1 MIGSVAGVLDNLVG
15 NTEYCK
21 WLAVRPDVL
30 GVIMKLCLQMVRY
43 EDPSCSEEVQGAG
56 IEVIRSHTDVKVIR
70 ECMLESIRP
79 HPESLLACLGYLIS
93 SCSGYK
99 GVLEESLQTFFTL
112 VNCEAWEFTT
122 TAWLAKDLARPTG
135 KSLLTALLQYTVY
148 DDEVVCKFALDIVTT
163 IVLKGGLDVFTDL
176 DSKLILL
183 DGLKR
188 LLSEAKDKQMS
199 EYASILVTVVMG
211 WPNCVD
217 VVCKALVCD
226 EQNEMGA
233 FSIAVGQLD
242 RTMIGLALVLSDINQ
257 TGVDCALV
265 ILHNVLTYHLDSFAK
280 VEPEV
285 LHSVISALTTAR
297 SCRTPR
303 RGSSRSSCCISS
315 PRTTGWWRDWF
326 LGSSG
331 RTTELAPTLSCTCAT
346 S

>member
-1 MIGSVAGVLDNLVG
+1 M
-15 NTEYCK
+15 
-21 WLAVRPDVL
+21 
-30 GVIMKLCLQMVRY
+30 Q
-43 EDPSCSEEVQGAG
+43 
-56 IEVIRSHTDVKVIR
+56 
-70 ECMLESIRP
+70 
-79 HPESLLACLGYLIS
+79 
-93 SCSGYK
+93 
-99 GVLEESLQTFFTL
+99 
-112 VNCEAWEFTT
+112 
-122 TAWLAKDLARPTG
+122 DLARPTG

-148 DDEVVCKFALDIVTT
+148 DDEVVCKFSLDIVTS

-188 LLSEAKDKQMS
+188 LLSEAKEKQMS

-233 FSIAVGQLD
+233 FSISVGQLD

-265 ILHNVLTYHLDSFAK
+265 ILHNVLTHHLDSFAK

-285 LHSVISALTTAR
+285 LHSVISALYNGPLMQDTKTR
-297 SCRTPR
+297 
-303 RGSSRSSCCISS
+303 I
-315 PRTTGWWRDWF
+315 F
-326 LGSSG
+326 
-331 RTTELAPTLSCTCAT
+331 TLKLLHLITKNDRCLNLPPIRVVLFRNLPKLVWYWN
-346 S
+346 